1 MISNLKTPLLGGVK
15 KLLVLD
21 RDGTLIDNIP
31 YLKDKN
37 FIKFKSGVFNAL
49 LSAQSKNFEFVVATN
64 QSGIGRNLLS
74 IVDVTDIH
82 GEISK
87 QLLSEGIN
95 LNEFIFC
102 PHIPNFGCECRKP
115 NNAMIEEIIKVKR
128 IDRNNVFLIG
138 DMLTDAQAAAKSGI
152 KSFIVT
158 KIDIS
163 LNQIPEKSKVVSEFS
178 EAIRL
183 ILEWEFK

>member
-1 MISNLKTPLLGGVK
+1 VISNLKTPLLGGAK
-15 KLLVLD
+15 KLLILD
-21 RDGTLIDNIP
+21 RDGTLIDNVP
-31 YLKDKN
+31 YLKDKEL
-37 FIKFKSGVFNAL
+37 IKFKPGVCNAL

-74 IVDVTDIH
+74 IVDVTDIN
-82 GEISK
+82 EVISN
-87 QLLSEGIN
+87 QLLNEGIN

-102 PHIPNFGCECRKP
+102 PHVPNFGCECRKP
-115 NNAMIEEIIKVKR
+115 NNAMVEEIIKIKG
-128 IDRNNVFLIG
+128 IDRNNVYLIG

-158 KIDIS
+158 KIEIS
-163 LNQIPEKSKVVSEFS
+163 INQIPEKSQLVTEFR

-183 ILEWEFK
+183 ILDPNSK